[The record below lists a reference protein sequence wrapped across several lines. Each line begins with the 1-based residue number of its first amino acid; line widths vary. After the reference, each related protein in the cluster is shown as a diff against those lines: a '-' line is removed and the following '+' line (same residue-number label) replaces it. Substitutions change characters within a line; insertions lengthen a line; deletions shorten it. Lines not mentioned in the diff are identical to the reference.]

1 MSRGVARAVRLRYSR
16 CMADPQS
23 KTPVAGG
30 CFLSL
35 AILVGVAIGA
45 TQGEASLGF
54 VIGLG
59 VGLVVAIAVWLKDR
73 ARTR

>member
-1 MSRGVARAVRLRYSR
+1 
-16 CMADPQS
+16 MANSHPN
-23 KTPVAGG
+23 TPMAGG

-35 AILVGVAIGA
+35 AIMLGVVIGF
-45 TQGEASLGF
+45 TQGQASLGF

-59 VGLVVAIAVWLKDR
+59 VGLIIAVGVWLRDR

>member
-1 MSRGVARAVRLRYSR
+1 
-16 CMADPQS
+16 MADPQS

-45 TQGEASLGF
+45 MQGQASLGF

-59 VGLVVAIAVWLKDR
+59 VGLAIAIAVWLRDR
-73 ARTR
+73 MR